1 MKKFTHKTA
10 EKQGRMA
17 LRMRFMALL
26 GLMFLFVAG
35 MSLDAVAQKGN
46 NMPTPVQKSCSLQRG
61 NAQVNLTVKGQMPG
75 TVKVQ
80 ATPVQRSAV
89 QGKQVKGAYDITLKD
104 GKSEWQPKAGQP
116 VMVTIADASFTDGEY
131 LDVYHEGA
139 NGNEFVATVSPKN
152 GQITFPAR
160 SFSVYIVT
168 QAGDEARLKVK
179 FYQNS
184 QQVAD
189 DEPVEIYVKKKDID
203 NGHFNS
209 VLYDPG
215 VGTLED
221 GVTFLGWI
229 KDNPGYTYDNVESSA
244 KTIAGVRTEIQSE
257 LEDGIEEG
265 DEVAYYAML
274 FKTYIVSY
282 YDGSPA
288 TLGSDNVT
296 FRADATETEY
306 SYTISKTY
314 VPTSSEYN
322 FMGWVVKDETP
333 STADNIVSTAPAD
346 GLYQFGDEITIK
358 GNVNFSVDE
367 EQGNWLVFDE
377 NGKGATYNAPQF
389 VKNGDVTS
397 DEDLLE
403 MKRPGYEFVDW
414 YTDQACTDGNVFEFG
429 HELTERTTIYAKWT
443 AHETAG
449 YSVIVWMQKL
459 TDQAVEGQPNSDY
472 DFGQSF
478 RIEDAQV
485 GTQPTAV
492 VGSTG
497 ATSITVD
504 GNPVSEEG
512 FHFKSTDQSSVTI
525 TPEGTSVVNVYMDR
539 DVVTLKFHV
548 WGYGDET
555 YTATTSNSGTQYGL
569 VDGEYVQLTRVTA
582 YDGTFNDVYVW
593 TYPTTTT
600 TYTGTR
606 YRYDGGLF
614 GSGWTSGTGNDY
626 NYGNINGGYMPLTRN
641 GNTWSYSALPYTGTR
656 YIRSQGTGWGDYLT
670 ISGRYGSTLAENS
683 VAWPEEYDWYETGGN
698 NGNTSGIRTTFLDAF
713 LPASTST
720 QVDFYGSTPEGSTHV
735 YFYKQRPDRTG
746 YDLAN
751 TVNTSASGFNL
762 SDKYNGYKCKAW
774 NSTNNTNTWQVVGAK
789 MNQSGNWYYDANPN
803 QEGYQTASI
812 SATTG
817 LHIYFDVETYEL
829 NFRSGS
835 TYYGNNGTN
844 PQTGAPTYGT
854 YQETLSPDPLHTQS
868 DVAYGA
874 NLDDYEDYEP
884 EESTWPEGYVFDGW
898 FADDGCTTPYIFS
911 TMPANNVILYAKWRQ
926 IRFRVFLHPNA
937 YNETEDGD
945 LVKDQTLDW
954 GSETQ
959 AMNFGV
965 AWGDKVSA
973 PTGRRDN
980 YEFVGWFTDPE
991 FQHPFDKDA
1000 FVMNNT
1006 NVPATPVYVKTQEQ
1020 ATELGLPIDYTD
1032 NMDKW
1037 GEITN
1042 LNNGAYNSDANRPWT
1057 LRKFDLYAQWRA
1069 TVDGAIGIDVVY
1081 DAGNGSNAPTDQNHY
1096 LDAAVATAGAAATA
1110 PANKV
1115 FSHWVVQKYNCD
1127 EQQFEDTEITVY
1139 PGEKFTIHRN
1149 DALIEVSE
1157 WCDPLDD
1164 NPKVH
1169 PDARKVVEPTPC
1181 NNLTPPTDTYT
1192 VETGVDPETG
1202 EPIIE
1207 TRGYTKIYD
1216 ADYTIQLRAE
1226 YLAVEQP
1233 QPTFI
1238 IWYNNYEDAEEEV
1251 LRQDGKTSQEDDTH
1265 EELIVNHAV
1274 DIPTPAERTGY
1285 KFLGWFKQ
1293 YVEAGEDVEPVIEI
1307 AEDAELFLY
1316 YNEED
1321 GKYYK
1326 EATFENEATQVAA
1339 DEADPYD
1346 YLYAAW
1352 EQTCVIPEVEV
1363 QNVAVCPGNTA
1374 TLTATITNQDEQEE
1388 GTTYSYQWYTVDG
1401 ETSTSIENAK
1411 SATYNAPASG
1421 TYGVIVSVGED
1432 CASEM
1437 ATATVTFYENPTVTV
1452 EDAAACDGEEA
1463 TLTANTTAT
1472 NVSYQWKTPNGNIE
1486 GANESTY
1493 KTGTPDTYTVEITDG
1508 NGCKATDDAEVT
1520 IKDLPDVSVTEE
1532 AACEGQ
1538 NAVLT
1543 AITNA
1548 TEPAYKWTD
1557 ATGATVATTAAL
1569 STATAG
1575 VYTVEVTSNGC
1586 SVTAT
1591 GTAVIFPN
1599 PVLTVGELVQP
1610 TCTEQ
1615 GEIPVTTTATKTNY
1629 TYYLGTA
1636 EKATQAA
1643 TSYTYTGLDAGDYTV
1658 KVVDGNGCPSNEESV
1673 TLTLDQ
1679 SEITF
1684 DPITM
1689 EVCSGYQFSET
1700 PDGADD
1706 EVTYTWAAPNC
1717 ETGISD
1723 QLYDD
1728 DFATVPQGTIK
1739 GKLVNNGNASGHAIY
1754 TVYPHLGVCNLDP
1767 VTVFVEVDALV
1778 RPEVSL
1784 DIDATTPV
1792 CADQGTLE
1800 VTAEVTNSVTES
1812 GYTLTWNWQGQDE
1825 DQTVQTATATVT
1837 HEIAIPVVQEEKQ
1850 FTLSLSY
1857 TDGVCT
1863 AETSTEIVVQ
1873 PVPTIQ
1879 VTPATQTIT
1888 YGDAIEDV
1896 VVTLSDYDR
1905 FAIDFTDLPAGITYD
1920 QDAHKFFGTPKAIG
1934 TYTVTVTAIGD
1945 EGIACE
1951 PVSADFEIIVNKKK
1965 LTISLDSTKVYDG
1978 YKFDVTYQQLHVEG
1992 LVPGDHFTAGSLT
2005 TESAD
2010 PSTPLS
2016 GIHVGEYTT
2025 QEGFE
2030 LAPMAEDGYVVVDEA
2045 FALVNGDGD
2054 NVKANYTP
2062 AVDVTLKITLR
2073 KITIT
2078 SATDSKPYDGT
2089 ELTNTTV
2096 EVSDPGIAEPDELTA
2111 PVIGSQLCMGTSDN
2125 VIDEEN
2131 VVIMQGDVD
2140 VTADYDI
2147 TYETGTLTV
2156 TEMDPANFVCH
2167 EPVDVLLKDCEVE
2180 RVVTNE
2186 DLGEP
2191 TIMNVTEGHYVVTN
2205 NLDELNPM
2213 TFGTYTVVWTMIDDP
2228 ECNHVVA
2235 TCEQEVTI
2243 AYTPCGTMELGGY
2256 TYQTVRIGSQCWI
2269 TENLRYETGTA
2280 VAYKEDDANVE
2291 KFGYLYT
2298 WYTAVGVDEDDDETE
2313 PETLEDDCGNPYV
2326 QGICPDNW
2334 GIGSQADYD
2343 LLNSNAPVNL
2353 LKDPSTEYWQSQFVG
2368 DAEGNTNFSARGSGW
2383 YNSVKDRYE
2392 ELMTNYHFWNADS
2405 TPGSAVNSEM
2415 ISYYCDHIQ
2424 TIMTRKSDKMSVR
2437 CVRKI
2442 TPEQ

>member
-215 VGTLED
+215 VGTLEE

-229 KDNPGYTYDNVESSA
+229 KGNPNYTYDNVEPDA

-257 LEDGIEEG
+257 LEDGIQEG

-397 DEDLLE
+397 AEDLLE

-478 RIEDAQV
+478 RVEDAQV

-504 GNPVSEEG
+504 GNTVSEEG
-512 FHFKSTDQSSVTI
+512 FHFVSTDQSSVTI

-539 DVVTLKFHV
+539 DVVTLNFHV

-606 YRYDGGLF
+606 YRYNGGLF

-626 NYGNINGGYMPLTRN
+626 NYGNINDGYMPLTQN
-641 GNTWSYSALPYTGTR
+641 GNTWTYSALPYTGTR
-656 YIRSQGTGWGDYLT
+656 YLRSQGTGWGDYLT

-683 VAWPEEYDWYETGGN
+683 VAWPEEYDWYETGSN
-698 NGNTSGIRTTFLDAF
+698 NGTASGTRTTFLDAF

-720 QVDFYGSTPEGSTHV
+720 QVDFYGSTPAGNTHV

-762 SDKYNGYKCKAW
+762 SDKYNGYKCTAW
-774 NSTNNTNTWQVVGAK
+774 NSTNNTNNWNVVGEK

-803 QEGYQTASI
+803 QSGYQTASI

-817 LHIYFDVETYEL
+817 LHIYFNVETYEL
-829 NFRSGS
+829 DFLSGS

-844 PQTGAPTYGT
+844 PETGAPTYGT
-854 YQETLSPDPLHTQS
+854 YQETLSPEVLSTQPN
-868 DVAYGA
+868 VAYGA
-874 NLDDYEDYEP
+874 NLADYQGYTP
-884 EESTWPEGYVFDGW
+884 AESTWPDGYVFDGW
-898 FADDGCTTPYIFS
+898 FADDGCTTPYAFTS
-911 TMPANNVILYAKWRQ
+911 MPANNVALYAKWRQ

-937 YNETEDGD
+937 YIETEDGD

-959 AMNFGV
+959 AMNFGI
-965 AWGDKVSA
+965 AWGDKISA

-980 YEFVGWFTDPE
+980 YEFVGWFTDAA
-991 FQHPFDKDA
+991 FQHPFNKDA
-1000 FVMNNT
+1000 FIMNNT
-1006 NVPATPVYVKTQEQ
+1006 NVPAEPEYDKNV
-1020 ATELGLPIDYTD
+1020 DMTD
-1032 NMDKW
+1032 VMDKW
-1037 GEITN
+1037 GEIVDEAT
-1042 LNNGAYNSDANRPWT
+1042 AYNSDLARPWVQ
-1057 LRKFDLYAQWRA
+1057 RKYDLYAQWRA

-1081 DAGNGSNAPTDQNHY
+1081 DDGDGSNAPTDQNHY

-1169 PDARKVVEPTPC
+1169 PAARKEVEPTPC

-1202 EPIIE
+1202 EPITE

-1216 ADYTIQLRAE
+1216 AEYTIQLRAE
-1226 YLAVEQP
+1226 YLDVEQP

-1238 IWYNNYEDAEEEV
+1238 IWFNNYEDAAEDV
-1251 LRQDGKTSQEDDTH
+1251 LRQDGNTGQEDDTH

-1274 DIPTPAERTGY
+1274 DIPTPEDRPGY

-1293 YVEAGEDVEPVIEI
+1293 RVEEGEDVEPVIEI

-1352 EQTCVIPEVEV
+1352 EQTCVVPEVEV
-1363 QNVAVCPGNTA
+1363 EGVAVCAGKNA
-1374 TLTATITNQDEQEE
+1374 TLEATITNQQD
-1388 GTTYSYQWYTVDG
+1388 GVNYTYQWYTIDDS
-1401 ETSTSIENAK
+1401 EQATEIEGAS
-1411 SATYNAPASG
+1411 SATYTTTTAG
-1421 TYGVIVSVGED
+1421 TYGVIVKDANCE
-1432 CASEM
+1432 SEI
-1437 ATATVTFYENPTVTV
+1437 APATVTINENPTVEV
-1452 EDAAACDGEEA
+1452 EDAEACEGSEA
-1463 TLTANTTAT
+1463 TLTATTTAT
-1472 NVSYQWKTPNGNIE
+1472 NVQYQWKNANGEIE
-1486 GANESTY
+1486 GANQATY
-1493 KTGTPDTYTVEITDG
+1493 KTDVEGTYTIEITDG

-1520 IKDLPDVSVTEE
+1520 I
-1532 AACEGQ
+1532 
-1538 NAVLT
+1538 NA
-1543 AITNA
+1543 
-1548 TEPAYKWTD
+1548 
-1557 ATGATVATTAAL
+1557 
-1569 STATAG
+1569 
-1575 VYTVEVTSNGC
+1575 
-1586 SVTAT
+1586 
-1591 GTAVIFPN
+1591 N
-1599 PVLTVGELVQP
+1599 PVLTVGELTQP
-1610 TCTEQ
+1610 TCTAKGQ
-1615 GEIPVTTTATKTNY
+1615 IPVTTTETKTNY

-1706 EVTYTWAAPNC
+1706 EVTYTWAAPQC

-1723 QLYDD
+1723 ELYDE

-1739 GKLVNNGNASGHAIY
+1739 GKLVNTGNASGHAVY

-1767 VTVFVEVDALV
+1767 VTVSVVVDATV

-1784 DIDATTPV
+1784 NIDATSPV

-1812 GYTLTWNWQGQDE
+1812 GYTLTWEWQGQSE
-1825 DQTVQTATATVT
+1825 DQPVETASATVT
-1837 HEIAIPVVQEEKQ
+1837 HEIDIPEVEEEKQ

-1863 AETSTEIVVQ
+1863 AETSTEITVQ
-1873 PVPTIQ
+1873 PLPTLE
-1879 VTPATQTIT
+1879 VTPATQTIY
-1888 YGDAIEDV
+1888 YGDAIEV
-1896 VVTLSDYDR
+1896 VEVIANDYDNY
-1905 FAIDFTDLPAGITYD
+1905 AILTDGDLPDGVSYD
-1920 QDAHKFFGTPKAIG
+1920 QNTHTFSGTPKAAG
-1934 TYTVTVTAIGD
+1934 TYTITVTLQGH
-1945 EGIACE
+1945 EGIACD
-1951 PVSADFEIIVNKKK
+1951 PVEKPFTIIVNKKN
-1965 LTISLDSTKVYDG
+1965 LTIELDSTKVYDG
-1978 YKFDVTYQQLHVEG
+1978 KKFDVTYQQLHVSG
-1992 LVPGDHFTAGSLT
+1992 LLNTDHFAAGKLT
-2005 TESAD
+2005 TESND
-2010 PSTPLS
+2010 PDVELS
-2016 GIHVGEYTT
+2016 GIHVGEYETT
-2025 QEGFE
+2025 EGFTF
-2030 LAPMAEDGYVVVDEA
+2030 APMEVVGSVVKAEDFKIENA
-2045 FALVNGDGD
+2045 DGD
-2054 NVKANYTP
+2054 DVTASYAP
-2062 AVDVTLKITLR
+2062 AFDVTLEITLR
-2073 KITIT
+2073 PITIT
-2078 SATDSKPYDGT
+2078 SATETRPYNG
-2089 ELTNTTV
+2089 EPLTNHTV
-2096 EVSDPGIAEPDELTA
+2096 EVTSDETPAIAETDQLADGTPT
-2111 PVIGSQLCMGTSDN
+2111 VTGSQLCLGTSDN
-2125 VIDEEN
+2125 TMSEDAI
-2131 VVIMQGDVD
+2131 IMQGDVD

-2156 TEMDPANFVCH
+2156 TEMDPADFVCH
-2167 EPVDVLLKDCEVE
+2167 EAVEVLLKDCEVE

-2191 TIMNVTEGHYVVTN
+2191 TFNLEGTDYVLTN

-2213 TFGTYTVVWTMIDDP
+2213 TFGTYTVVWTLYPGQDCEDP
-2228 ECNHVVA
+2228 VA

-2243 AYTPCGTMELGGY
+2243 AYTPCGTMELDGY

-2298 WYTAVGVDEDDDETE
+2298 WYTAVGVPEDDDETA
-2313 PETLEDDCGNPYV
+2313 PETMTDDCGNEYV
-2326 QGICPDNW
+2326 QGICPENW